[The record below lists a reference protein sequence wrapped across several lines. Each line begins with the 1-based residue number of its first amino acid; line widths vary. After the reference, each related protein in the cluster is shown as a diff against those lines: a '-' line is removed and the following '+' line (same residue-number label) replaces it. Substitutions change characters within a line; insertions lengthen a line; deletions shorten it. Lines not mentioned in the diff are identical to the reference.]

1 MTDPQS
7 QRPRII
13 RIFGRSFA
21 MPRSRAVRI
30 AIGALLILF
39 GIVGFLPVVGFWMIP
54 LGVFVISHEFAMA
67 RRYRRR
73 SVVWWGRWRRP
84 RRRDAPP
91 KDAGDAA

>member
-1 MTDPQS
+1 MIS
-7 QRPRII
+7 
-13 RIFGRSFA
+13 IFGRKYA
-21 MPRSRAVRI
+21 MPKSRAVRI

-73 SVVWWGRWRRP
+73 TVVWWGRRR
-84 RRRDAPP
+84 RAGRRDAPP